1 MAPRR
6 SLSFILVALT
16 ACLLAAPS
24 SSDAGVRVR
33 IGTRPVL
40 VVGTARPAQRVVIV
54 KGVRMGTVDVNL
66 KPKDSAVWVDGKYR
80 GIAGQLDGSPDK
92 LYLKPG
98 RHRIKIVTPE
108 GVVLKETLRI
118 VAGQEIDLNLDLR

>member
-1 MAPRR
+1 MAPQR
-6 SLSFILVALT
+6 SLIFILVALT
-16 ACLLAAPS
+16 ACLLVAPS
-24 SSDAGVRVR
+24 RSDAGVRVR

-40 VVGTARPAQRVVIV
+40 VVGAARPAQRVVIV

-80 GIAGQLDGSPDK
+80 GIAGKLDGSPDK
-92 LYLKPG
+92 LHLKPG